1 MLDDAEREAVLGSVE
16 GAQLRLFRAR
26 GSEIVRPD
34 HPVTGSAVN
43 RREREPACCA
53 GKIQERTV
61 TDEALPVGAA
71 DDLSDVCAFWNTEPC
86 GAHFVP
92 KLGDERATFAE
103 YRRFRYRTE
112 WHIPGFAA
120 FEEARGKR
128 VLEIGCGSG
137 ADPVM
142 FAATHGACDVGVDL
156 TQKAVDATRRH
167 LALQGLEG
175 RCELANV
182 ERLRY
187 EDDSFDVVYSYGVLH
202 HTRSPERAMQEVW
215 RVLKPGG
222 VALVM
227 LYHRHSFNYYVRI
240 LLYMRARLLL
250 EILRRR
256 GKADSMV
263 PAEQSLGGL
272 RGKAAAEVWDGH
284 YENFRRLGWSYLRGD
299 TFVRHCTDG
308 PDCPCA
314 YVFGRRDIARL
325 FRRFTTIGTRAAHF
339 PLNKYPLARLV
350 PRAVER
356 ALGAALAGHLLVRAV
371 K

>member
-1 MLDDAEREAVLGSVE
+1 MNREALSV
-16 GAQLRLFRAR
+16 
-26 GSEIVRPD
+26 
-34 HPVTGSAVN
+34 
-43 RREREPACCA
+43 
-53 GKIQERTV
+53 
-61 TDEALPVGAA
+61 AA
-71 DDLSDVCAFWNTEPC
+71 TDDLSDVYAFWDTEPC

-120 FEEARGKR
+120 FAEARGKR
-128 VLEIGCGSG
+128 VLEIGCGNG
-137 ADPVM
+137 ADAVM
-142 FAATHGACDVGVDL
+142 FAAHGARYVGVDL
-156 TQKAVDATRRH
+156 TQKAVDGTRRH
-167 LALQGLEG
+167 LALEGLEG
-175 RCELANV
+175 RCDLANV
-182 ERLRY
+182 ERLDCD
-187 EDDSFDVVYSYGVLH
+187 DDSFDIVYSYGVLH
-202 HTRSPERAMQEVW
+202 HTHSPERAMQEVW

-256 GKADSMV
+256 GTADAIA
-263 PAEQSLGGL
+263 PAERAPSGV
-272 RGKAAAEVWDGH
+272 RGNAAAEVWDVH
-284 YENFRRLGWSYLRGD
+284 YENFRRRGWRYLRSD
-299 TFVRHCTDG
+299 TFVHHCTDG

-325 FRRFTTIGTRAAHF
+325 FRRFTTIRTRVAHF
-339 PLNKYPLARLV
+339 PLNKYPLARHL
-350 PRAVER
+350 PPTVER
-356 ALGAALAGHLLVRAV
+356 ALGAALGWHLLVRAV

>member
-1 MLDDAEREAVLGSVE
+1 MLCAEDR
-16 GAQLRLFRAR
+16 
-26 GSEIVRPD
+26 
-34 HPVTGSAVN
+34 
-43 RREREPACCA
+43 
-53 GKIQERTV
+53 KERTV
-61 TDEALPVGAA
+61 TDRALPIGAT
-71 DDLSDVCAFWNTEPC
+71 DDLSDVCAFWDTEPC

-128 VLEIGCGSG
+128 VLEIGCGNG
-137 ADPVM
+137 ADAVM
-142 FAATHGACDVGVDL
+142 FATHGARYVGVDL

-167 LALQGLEG
+167 LALEGLEG
-175 RCELANV
+175 RSDLANV
-182 ERLRY
+182 ERLGY
-187 EDDSFDVVYSYGVLH
+187 DDDSFDIVYSYGVLH

-256 GKADSMV
+256 GTVERIPLWHD
-263 PAEQSLGGL
+263 PQC
-272 RGKAAAEVWDGH
+272 
-284 YENFRRLGWSYLRGD
+284 
-299 TFVRHCTDG
+299 TFSQW
-308 PDCPCA
+308 A
-314 YVFGRRDIARL
+314 QNAI
-325 FRRFTTIGTRAAHF
+325 
-339 PLNKYPLARLV
+339 PLATLQAT
-350 PRAVER
+350 PYLER
-356 ALGAALAGHLLVRAV
+356 RPSIKFEAR
-371 K
+371 